1 MCTTSGHQP
10 VESDQELLDLDQKQR
25 RSDHMARE
33 YDHRRRK
40 LSHQYVPQRV
50 KSMTRDRKLESD

>member
-1 MCTTSGHQP
+1 
-10 VESDQELLDLDQKQR
+10 
-25 RSDHMARE
+25 MARE